1 VIRWGVIGTGGIAHT
16 FAADL
21 EHTDSGSV
29 VAVGSR
35 RQETADAFGER
46 FGVSRRYDS
55 YEALVEDPEVDV
67 VYVSTPHP
75 MHHPDAML
83 ALRAGKHVL
92 VEKPF
97 TMNAAEAEEI
107 VAEARSRGLFA
118 MEAMWARF
126 LPHMREVRRLLA
138 EGVLGEVVMV
148 HADHSQWFEQDASH
162 RLFAPELGGGAL
174 LDLGIYP
181 VSFASM
187 VLGTPDRVV
196 AMSDPA
202 FTGVDAQTSILL
214 GYESG
219 AHAVLNCT
227 LRAAGPTWAA
237 IVGTDGR
244 IEIEGSFYQPV
255 SFTLIP
261 RGGEP
266 QRMFDPP
273 AEGGLRHEADE
284 VARRVQAGEL
294 ESPEMP
300 LDETVSIMRTMD
312 AVMAQGAAAR

>member
-1 VIRWGVIGTGGIAHT
+1 VIRWGIIGTGGIAHT
-16 FAADL
+16 FASDL
-21 EHTDSGSV
+21 EFTDSGSV

-46 FGVSRRYDS
+46 FGVARRHDS

-75 MHHPDAML
+75 MHHPDALL

-126 LPHMREVRRLLA
+126 LPHIREIRRLLA
-138 EGVLGEVVMV
+138 DGALGELVTVI
-148 HADHSQWFEQDASH
+148 ADHCQWFAEDAEH

-187 VLGTPDRVV
+187 VLGPPNRVL
-196 AMSDPA
+196 ALADSA

-227 LRAAGPTWAA
+227 LRAKGPTRAA
-237 IVGTDGR
+237 IVGTNGR
-244 IEIEGSFYQPV
+244 IEIDGSFYQPV
-255 SFTLIP
+255 GFTLIP
-261 RGGEP
+261 REGEP
-266 QRMFDPP
+266 QRMYDPP
-273 AEGGLRHEADE
+273 AEGGLRYEADE
-284 VARRVQAGEL
+284 VARRVEAGEL

-300 LDETVSIMRTMD
+300 LDETVAIMRTMD
-312 AVMAQGAAAR
+312 AVQRTSTAAG

>member
-21 EHTDSGSV
+21 EHTSSGTV
-29 VAVGSR
+29 AAVGSR
-35 RQETADAFGER
+35 RQATADEFGER
-46 FGVSRRYDS
+46 FGVPNRHDS
-55 YEALVEDPEVDV
+55 YEALVEDPDVDV
-67 VYVSTPHP
+67 VYVATHHP
-75 MHHPDAML
+75 MHHRDAL
-83 ALRAGKHVL
+83 SALRAGKHVL

-107 VAEARSRGLFA
+107 VAEARERALFA

-126 LPHMREVRRLLA
+126 LPHIREIRRLLA
-138 EGVLGEVVMV
+138 EGVLGDVVTV
-148 HADHSQWFEQDASH
+148 HADHAQWFEEDREF
-162 RLFAPELGGGAL
+162 RLFAPELGGGAQ

-187 VLGTPDRVV
+187 VLGRPNRVLV
-196 AMSDPA
+196 ISDPA

-219 AHAVLNCT
+219 AHAVLNST
-227 LRAAGPTWAA
+227 LRAVGTTRAA
-237 IVGTDGR
+237 IVGTEGR
-244 IEIEGSFYQPV
+244 IEIDGAFYQPT

-266 QRMFDPP
+266 QRLFDPP

-284 VARRVQAGEL
+284 VARCLREGLL
-294 ESPEMP
+294 ESLEMP
-300 LDETVSIMRTMD
+300 LDETVAIMRTMD
-312 AVMAQGAAAR
+312 AVSRSAAA